1 MSVHMRLYGCESWC
15 LKATLYKKLRQFHA
29 RCVRTMSRTNLH
41 HTWIHR
47 ISTENLEKELGLDSM
62 NNYIARRQLRWLG
75 HVSRMPFD
83 RLPRRMLSSWLP
95 APRCKGAT
103 KMTYGR
109 TMKKAMAT
117 FDINPQNWYELAADR
132 EKWHAMIKCQMTIL
146 LALSSRTTYHTRM
159 EYIHAPPLFLCLVS
173 FLSHFGESWNLCSL
187 VGVGINYKLTN

>member
-1 MSVHMRLYGCESWC
+1 VTHRILSICLYGCESWC
-15 LKATLYKKLRQFHA
+15 LKETLYKELRQFHA

-41 HTWIHR
+41 HTWIHH
-47 ISTENLEKELGLDSM
+47 ISTKNWEKELGLDSM
-62 NNYIARRQLRWLG
+62 NNYIAWRQLRWLG

-95 APRCKGAT
+95 APRCTGAT

-117 FDINPQNWYELAADR
+117 FDINPQNSKFVRACCWSRKVARND
-132 EKWHAMIKCQMTIL
+132 QMTIL

-159 EYIHAPPLFLCLVS
+159 EYIHAPPLFLCL
-173 FLSHFGESWNLCSL
+173 
-187 VGVGINYKLTN
+187 

>member
-1 MSVHMRLYGCESWC
+1 MTNPVHMSLRMQPCESWC
-15 LKATLYKKLRQFHA
+15 LKETLYKDLRQFHA

-47 ISTENLEKELGLDSM
+47 ISTKNLEKELGLDSM

-109 TMKKAMAT
+109 TMKKLWRLST
-117 FDINPQNWYELAADR
+117 LTL
-132 EKWHAMIKCQMTIL
+132 KTGTSL
-146 LALSSRTTYHTRM
+146 LLIAKSGTQ
-159 EYIHAPPLFLCLVS
+159 
-173 FLSHFGESWNLCSL
+173 
-187 VGVGINYKLTN
+187 